1 MQQIIIQYATV
12 NCSNCCTY
20 PPEQFRCDA
29 GSCLSCGYNASTTNC
44 PHYENTC
51 GNSCN
56 VAQTQNL
63 SCWTGCNPQS
73 TAVPVNG
80 APLNQTC
87 ETVDWSEALYSS
99 QQSCQTQTVY
109 CYQCDGNS
117 AVGNQFSGTS
127 CPSGWQPTVPS
138 CQPMV
143 DCSTCDGGSPMSN
156 MFSGSCPTG
165 WQLTSLG
172 NPCSPNNG
180 GGGVGVGVGLGEAP
194 IGTGGTQAQAP
205 AGGGATPMGGGGQ
218 AQAPA
223 TPMMFSGFAG
233 KGKSLGNW
241 QRSMANK
248 IMINDLDWN
257 PITSD

>member
-1 MQQIIIQYATV
+1 
-12 NCSNCCTY
+12 
-20 PPEQFRCDA
+20 
-29 GSCLSCGYNASTTNC
+29 
-44 PHYENTC
+44 
-51 GNSCN
+51 
-56 VAQTQNL
+56 
-63 SCWTGCNPQS
+63 
-73 TAVPVNG
+73 
-80 APLNQTC
+80 
-87 ETVDWSEALYSS
+87 
-99 QQSCQTQTVY
+99 
-109 CYQCDGNS
+109 
-117 AVGNQFSGTS
+117 
-127 CPSGWQPTVPS
+127 
-138 CQPMV
+138 MV